1 MGSHTQSGSED
12 TPGLFSADSKEPSI
26 MTRTILLTFGLLTLV
41 STAPQNFGR
50 NNRRG
55 YNNNNNPNTKFF
67 TNNRP
72 LNDAIA
78 GAAIGFGTQY
88 VANNIFNPC
97 RDRNRYNTNNRIF
110 GANNGCWDSSE
121 DTQLD
126 RSSTMFRET
135 LVAEAGNDGVVSL
148 TERDKSFYTVLL
160 ANC

>member
-97 RDRNRYNTNNRIF
+97 RDRNRNNRIF
-110 GANNGCWDSSE
+110 GANNG
-121 DTQLD
+121 LLG
-126 RSSTMFRET
+126 FFGGY
-135 LVAEAGNDGVVSL
+135 AAGQIINNVQG
-148 TERDKSFYTVLL
+148 
-160 ANC
+160 NPCG

>member
-55 YNNNNNPNTKFF
+55 YNNNNSPNTKFF

-78 GAAIGFGTQY
+78 GAAIGLGTQY

-110 GANNGCWDSSE
+110 GANNG
-121 DTQLD
+121 LLGFFGI
-126 RSSTMFRET
+126 RSWTDHQQCSGKPLWLRQGM
-135 LVAEAGNDGVVSL
+135 
-148 TERDKSFYTVLL
+148 TVL
-160 ANC
+160 CH